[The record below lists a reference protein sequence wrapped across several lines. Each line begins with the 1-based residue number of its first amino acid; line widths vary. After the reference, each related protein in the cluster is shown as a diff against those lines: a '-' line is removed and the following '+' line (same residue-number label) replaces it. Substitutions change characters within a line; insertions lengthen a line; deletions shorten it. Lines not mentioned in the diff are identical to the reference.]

1 MLHVDKSVKPVFQ
14 ALRPHPFYLIPLIEA
29 ELEKMVS
36 ADIITRTYGP
46 LKWLSNNYPIP
57 KPGSVDKIRII
68 IDMRAA
74 NTAIMRERH
83 PIRRVENLVVILNG
97 AKFFSK
103 LDMNKVYNQIEL
115 EESCKYITAFIAP
128 SGTYWWNRLNLGTC
142 ASSEIFERIMQE
154 MLVGLPGV
162 ISLADDILIWGKSR
176 PEIDGNLNAAL
187 TVLQNRGAT
196 LNLEKCLIC
205 VTEMIFFGLKISDKG
220 IGISEEKLE
229 ALLKAPAPKTP
240 GEIVSYLGLAIFCE
254 RFIRNL
260 ATIVEPMRQL
270 TKVKTPW
277 NWTEKQQ
284 KAFEFLKSSIQKLA
298 FFDMSKRT
306 KLVVDASPVGA
317 SNKFSEI
324 QQRYRYVRRSLWPSC
339 GPAKSFARISSAASS
354 TFTQTT
360 AQHRPFSATRTRVHL
375 PGFVA

>member
-1 MLHVDKSVKPVFQ
+1 MRGEFTSIVHIANGAATTARFVVSNGQFGNLLSYDTALRLGIVNRIFSARQLNSDNTKEILARKFPQLCSRKVGCITGLKAMIHVDKSVKPVFQ

-29 ELEKMVS
+29 ELEKMVA

-46 LKWLSNNYPIP
+46 LKWLSNIYPVP
-57 KPGSVDKIRII
+57 KPGSVDKIRIT

-83 PIRRVENLVVILNG
+83 PIRRVEDLFVILNG

-103 LDMNKVYNQIEL
+103 LDMNKAYNQIEL

-162 ISLADDILIWGKSR
+162 ISLADDILIWGKSK
-176 PEIDGNLNAAL
+176 PEHDANLNAAL

-229 ALLKAPAPKTP
+229 ALLKAPAPDT
-240 GEIVSYLGLAIFCE
+240 
-254 RFIRNL
+254 RRN
-260 ATIVEPMRQL
+260 
-270 TKVKTPW
+270 
-277 NWTEKQQ
+277 
-284 KAFEFLKSSIQKLA
+284 
-298 FFDMSKRT
+298 SK
-306 KLVVDASPVGA
+306 
-317 SNKFSEI
+317 
-324 QQRYRYVRRSLWPSC
+324 
-339 GPAKSFARISSAASS
+339 
-354 TFTQTT
+354 
-360 AQHRPFSATRTRVHL
+360 L
-375 PGFVA
+375 PGPGHFL